1 MKISDEYFCK
11 ESTYILECL
20 LRQDPDHFLQGDW
33 YDMFPE
39 STIDLV
45 EGGSV
50 QVSIV
55 IPAIEVTITGVIAN
69 HLSTE
74 VDFGTTYKCINM
86 DKVSLYVQ
94 GFSDRV
100 YKPIKIKRDVKH
112 ILVKKMREAFYNRD
126 KIFEIQA
133 FNVQDVFDG
142 NDLIGLR

>member
-1 MKISDEYFCK
+1 MRVGNEVFCK

-39 STIDLV
+39 STIELV

-55 IPAIEVTITGVIAN
+55 IPAVEVVINGVIAN

-74 VDFGTTYKCINM
+74 GDFETAYKCIHM

-100 YKPIKIKRDVKH
+100 YKPIKLKRDVKH
-112 ILVKKMREAFYNRD
+112 ILVKKMREAFYNMD
-126 KIFEIQA
+126 KIFEIQS
-133 FNVQDVFDG
+133 FNSQDIFDG